1 MTLFFLFQK
10 VEFFSN
16 IIIII
21 FNFQDNILSL
31 ESDDV

>member
-1 MTLFFLFQK
+1 